1 MYETVVETEA
11 TVTSSNG
18 QIQIRSETGSA
29 VQKTIDE
36 SDRAVRVIR
45 MLREVAAAEH
55 PLTAN
60 EISERTELP
69 KATVDARP
77 PAPKVPPITL
87 SVREDGTIF
96 WADEALAGKEM
107 LDTRLAVEAQKEP
120 QPDVLLRA
128 DKETKYAL
136 IQDVTTRVRV
146 AGMRSINFVSEPES
160 GN

>member
-1 MYETVVETEA
+1 MAFSSDQDGGFTEPNVVPLVDVMLVLLIIFM
-11 TVTSSNG
+11 VTASV
-18 QIQIRSETGSA
+18 SEN
-29 VQKTIDE
+29 VK
-36 SDRAVRVIR
+36 V
-45 MLREVAAAEH
+45 
-55 PLTAN
+55 
-60 EISERTELP
+60 ELP

-128 DKETKYAL
+128 DQETKYAL

-160 GN
+160 E

>member
-1 MYETVVETEA
+1 MAFSSDSDGGFTEPNVVPLVDVMLVLLIIFM
-11 TVTSSNG
+11 VTASV
-18 QIQIRSETGSA
+18 SEN
-29 VQKTIDE
+29 VK
-36 SDRAVRVIR
+36 V
-45 MLREVAAAEH
+45 
-55 PLTAN
+55 
-60 EISERTELP
+60 ELP

-107 LDTRLAVEAQKEP
+107 LDTRLAVEAQKLP

-128 DKETKYAL
+128 DSETKYAL

-160 GN
+160 EN

>member
-1 MYETVVETEA
+1 V
-11 TVTSSNG
+11 
-18 QIQIRSETGSA
+18 SEN
-29 VQKTIDE
+29 VK
-36 SDRAVRVIR
+36 V
-45 MLREVAAAEH
+45 
-55 PLTAN
+55 
-60 EISERTELP
+60 ELP

-128 DKETKYAL
+128 DSETKYAL

>member
-1 MYETVVETEA
+1 MAFSSDSDGGFTEPNVVPLVDVMLVLLIIFM
-11 TVTSSNG
+11 VTASV
-18 QIQIRSETGSA
+18 SEN
-29 VQKTIDE
+29 VK
-36 SDRAVRVIR
+36 V
-45 MLREVAAAEH
+45 
-55 PLTAN
+55 
-60 EISERTELP
+60 ELP

-107 LDTRLAVEAQKEP
+107 LDTRLAIEAQKEP

-128 DKETKYAL
+128 DSETKYSL

>member
-1 MYETVVETEA
+1 MAFSSDSDGGFTEPNVVPLVDVMLVLLIIFM
-11 TVTSSNG
+11 VTASV
-18 QIQIRSETGSA
+18 SEN
-29 VQKTIDE
+29 VK
-36 SDRAVRVIR
+36 V
-45 MLREVAAAEH
+45 
-55 PLTAN
+55 
-60 EISERTELP
+60 ELP

>member
-1 MYETVVETEA
+1 MAFSSDQDGGFTEPNVVPLVDVMLVLLIIFM
-11 TVTSSNG
+11 VTASV
-18 QIQIRSETGSA
+18 SEN
-29 VQKTIDE
+29 VK
-36 SDRAVRVIR
+36 V
-45 MLREVAAAEH
+45 
-55 PLTAN
+55 
-60 EISERTELP
+60 ELP

-128 DKETKYAL
+128 DQETKYAL

>member
-1 MYETVVETEA
+1 MAFSSDTDGGFNEPNVVPLVDVMLVLLIIFM
-11 TVTSSNG
+11 VTASV
-18 QIQIRSETGSA
+18 SEN
-29 VQKTIDE
+29 VK
-36 SDRAVRVIR
+36 V
-45 MLREVAAAEH
+45 
-55 PLTAN
+55 
-60 EISERTELP
+60 ELP

-96 WADEALAGKEM
+96 WADEALAGKDM

-128 DKETKYAL
+128 DSETKYAL

>member
-1 MYETVVETEA
+1 MAFSSDSDGGFTEPNVVPLVDVMLVLLIIFM
-11 TVTSSNG
+11 VTASV
-18 QIQIRSETGSA
+18 SEN
-29 VQKTIDE
+29 VK
-36 SDRAVRVIR
+36 V
-45 MLREVAAAEH
+45 
-55 PLTAN
+55 
-60 EISERTELP
+60 ELP

-128 DKETKYAL
+128 DSETKYAL

-160 GN
+160 EN

>member
-1 MYETVVETEA
+1 MAFSSDSDGGFTEPNVVPLVDVMLVLLIIFM
-11 TVTSSNG
+11 VTASV
-18 QIQIRSETGSA
+18 SEN
-29 VQKTIDE
+29 VK
-36 SDRAVRVIR
+36 V
-45 MLREVAAAEH
+45 
-55 PLTAN
+55 
-60 EISERTELP
+60 ELP

-128 DKETKYAL
+128 DQETKYAL

>member
-1 MYETVVETEA
+1 MAFSSDQDGGFTEPNVVPLVDVMLVLLIIFM
-11 TVTSSNG
+11 VTASV
-18 QIQIRSETGSA
+18 SEN
-29 VQKTIDE
+29 VK
-36 SDRAVRVIR
+36 V
-45 MLREVAAAEH
+45 
-55 PLTAN
+55 
-60 EISERTELP
+60 ELP

-87 SVREDGTIF
+87 SVRADGTIF

-128 DKETKYAL
+128 DSETKYAL

>member
-1 MYETVVETEA
+1 MAFSSDSDGGFTEPNVVPLVDVMLVLLIIFM
-11 TVTSSNG
+11 VTASV
-18 QIQIRSETGSA
+18 SEN
-29 VQKTIDE
+29 VK
-36 SDRAVRVIR
+36 V
-45 MLREVAAAEH
+45 
-55 PLTAN
+55 
-60 EISERTELP
+60 ELP

-128 DKETKYAL
+128 DSETKYSL

>member
-1 MYETVVETEA
+1 MAFSSDQDGGFTEPNVVPLVDVMLVLLIIFM
-11 TVTSSNG
+11 VTASV
-18 QIQIRSETGSA
+18 SEN
-29 VQKTIDE
+29 VK
-36 SDRAVRVIR
+36 V
-45 MLREVAAAEH
+45 
-55 PLTAN
+55 
-60 EISERTELP
+60 ELP

-96 WADEALAGKEM
+96 WADEALAGKQM
-107 LDTRLAVEAQKEP
+107 LDIRLAVEAQKEP

-128 DKETKYAL
+128 DSETKYAL

>member
-1 MYETVVETEA
+1 MAFSSDQDGGFTEPNVVPLVDVMLVLLIIFM
-11 TVTSSNG
+11 VTASV
-18 QIQIRSETGSA
+18 SEN
-29 VQKTIDE
+29 VN
-36 SDRAVRVIR
+36 V
-45 MLREVAAAEH
+45 
-55 PLTAN
+55 
-60 EISERTELP
+60 ELP

-128 DKETKYAL
+128 DSETKYAL

-146 AGMRSINFVSEPES
+146 AGMRSINFVSEPEPE
-160 GN
+160 N

>member
-1 MYETVVETEA
+1 MAFSSDQDGGFTEPNVVPLVDVMLVLLIIFM
-11 TVTSSNG
+11 VTASV
-18 QIQIRSETGSA
+18 SEN
-29 VQKTIDE
+29 VK
-36 SDRAVRVIR
+36 V
-45 MLREVAAAEH
+45 
-55 PLTAN
+55 
-60 EISERTELP
+60 ELP

-77 PAPKVPPITL
+77 PSPKVPPITL

>member
-1 MYETVVETEA
+1 MAFSSDQDGGFTEPNVVPLVDVMLVLLIIFM
-11 TVTSSNG
+11 VTASV
-18 QIQIRSETGSA
+18 SEN
-29 VQKTIDE
+29 VK
-36 SDRAVRVIR
+36 V
-45 MLREVAAAEH
+45 
-55 PLTAN
+55 
-60 EISERTELP
+60 ELP

-87 SVREDGTIF
+87 SVRENGAIF
-96 WADEALAGKEM
+96 WASEELTSKDM
-107 LDTRLAVEAQKEP
+107 LDSRLAVEAQKEP

-128 DKETKYAL
+128 DSETKYAL

>member
-1 MYETVVETEA
+1 MAFSSDQDGGFTEPNVVPLVDVMLVLLIIFM
-11 TVTSSNG
+11 VTASV
-18 QIQIRSETGSA
+18 SEN
-29 VQKTIDE
+29 VK
-36 SDRAVRVIR
+36 V
-45 MLREVAAAEH
+45 
-55 PLTAN
+55 
-60 EISERTELP
+60 ELP

-87 SVREDGTIF
+87 SVREGGAIF
-96 WADEALAGKEM
+96 WGEEELSSKDM
-107 LDTRLAVEAQKEP
+107 LDSRLAVEAQKEP

-128 DKETKYAL
+128 DAETKYSL

>member
-1 MYETVVETEA
+1 MAFSSDSDGGFTEPNVVPLVDVMLVLLIIFM
-11 TVTSSNG
+11 VTASV
-18 QIQIRSETGSA
+18 SEN
-29 VQKTIDE
+29 VK
-36 SDRAVRVIR
+36 V
-45 MLREVAAAEH
+45 
-55 PLTAN
+55 
-60 EISERTELP
+60 ELP

-77 PAPKVPPITL
+77 PSPKVPPITL

-128 DKETKYAL
+128 DSETKYAL
-136 IQDVTTRVRV
+136 IQDVTTRVRL

>member
-1 MYETVVETEA
+1 MAFSSDQDGGFTEPNVVPLVDVMLVLLIIFM
-11 TVTSSNG
+11 VTASV
-18 QIQIRSETGSA
+18 SEN
-29 VQKTIDE
+29 VK
-36 SDRAVRVIR
+36 V
-45 MLREVAAAEH
+45 
-55 PLTAN
+55 
-60 EISERTELP
+60 ELP

-87 SVREDGTIF
+87 SVREGGAIF
-96 WADEALAGKEM
+96 WGEEELASKDT
-107 LDTRLAVEAQKEP
+107 LDSRLAVEAQKEP

-128 DKETKYAL
+128 DSETKYAL

>member
-1 MYETVVETEA
+1 MAFSSDTDGGFTEPNVVPLVDVMLVLLIIFM
-11 TVTSSNG
+11 VTASV
-18 QIQIRSETGSA
+18 SEN
-29 VQKTIDE
+29 VK
-36 SDRAVRVIR
+36 V
-45 MLREVAAAEH
+45 
-55 PLTAN
+55 
-60 EISERTELP
+60 ELP

-87 SVREDGTIF
+87 SVREGGEIF
-96 WADEALAGKEM
+96 WGEEQLASKDM
-107 LDTRLAVEAQKEP
+107 LDSRLAVEAQKEP

-128 DKETKYAL
+128 DSETKYAL